1 MAALAGLNENISS
14 KSRSNSMFATTSA
27 TQAASPAVEAGSGMG
42 AVEELNTADDEG
54 AASAQQHET
63 ATADSARA
71 EGLRRAEMLA
81 AAFANAP
88 HALTAGTSSRA
99 SSSLSLLS
107 HSVSPVFPPPCLFY
121 LTLSRT
127 LLAVSL

>member
-1 MAALAGLNENISS
+1 
-14 KSRSNSMFATTSA
+14 MFATTSA

-42 AVEELNTADDEG
+42 AVEELSKADDEG
-54 AASAQQHET
+54 AASAHET

-71 EGLRRAEMLA
+71 EGLRRAEMMA

-88 HALTAGTSSRA
+88 HALTAGTSPRA

-127 LLAVSL
+127 LLAVSW